1 MFSLCVLFPLFHV
14 CTGGVNGRSVVCYG
28 VRMASEGGG
37 GGGGADLATF
47 VVGLIILGALAQVAY
62 SQFAKFGAVPAPLP
76 QEANATTTD
85 TTTN

>member
-1 MFSLCVLFPLFHV
+1 V
-14 CTGGVNGRSVVCYG
+14 RYVVCYG
-28 VRMASEGGG
+28 VHMASEGSGG